1 MYLSSFLSFSFFL
14 SSLFSPLPPSLS
26 LSPSLPLSLPPSL
39 PPSLPLSP
47 SLSLSQYMLI
57 HTTDSNDMVA
67 IEACEFWLTIAEITD
82 ICKISLQPYLAR
94 LERES
99 IDIHTL
105 YTGIVF

>member
-1 MYLSSFLSFSFFL
+1 
-14 SSLFSPLPPSLS
+14 
-26 LSPSLPLSLPPSL
+26 
-39 PPSLPLSP
+39 
-47 SLSLSQYMLI
+47 MLI

-99 IDIHTL
+99 INTHSL
-105 YTGIVF
+105 YTLELYFELHVQYMYSVTGSG